1 MEYIHWAGR
10 EDCSAVSR
18 LGFGTTRFQQ
28 SDLNSDQGLEKCA
41 ELVLYAIEKGI
52 NYFDVAPTYSN
63 GFAEKI
69 LGNAFCRTAAPVYI
83 AAKTGLSIDR
93 TSDDVLRRIDSS
105 LKLLHKDKLDF
116 YHIWSVMDWAQYV
129 TICESGGWT
138 VLGRL
143 RNGG

>member
-52 NYFDVAPTYSN
+52 N
-63 GFAEKI
+63 
-69 LGNAFCRTAAPVYI
+69 
-83 AAKTGLSIDR
+83 
-93 TSDDVLRRIDSS
+93 
-105 LKLLHKDKLDF
+105 
-116 YHIWSVMDWAQYV
+116 
-129 TICESGGWT
+129 
-138 VLGRL
+138 
-143 RNGG
+143 